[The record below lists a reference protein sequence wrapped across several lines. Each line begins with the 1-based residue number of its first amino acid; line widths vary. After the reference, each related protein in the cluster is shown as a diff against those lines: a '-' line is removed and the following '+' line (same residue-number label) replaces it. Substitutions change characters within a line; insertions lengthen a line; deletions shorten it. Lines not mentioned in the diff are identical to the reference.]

1 MHPYQLDASRPCT
14 VTLSARQWTRIM
26 LDPCAV
32 LSQHLIHYVL
42 SQVAISDHYPT
53 DLIPASA
60 TPRESAFIIALI
72 RDYTERGY

>member
-14 VTLSARQWTRIM
+14 VTLSPRQWTRVL

-32 LSQHLIHYVL
+32 LSQHLTLYVL
-42 SQVAISDHYPT
+42 SQLSVSDDYPAE
-53 DLIPASA
+53 LIPASA
-60 TPRESAFIIALI
+60 TPRESSFIIALI